1 VDWRVGGFRSER
13 EREREREFIDS
24 TTLPSLLGSVGR
36 YCHKLRETRRQRDR
50 EILRDPG
57 LNPLLLGLC
66 CMVLPQIERG
76 RERERDP
83 VESNFF
89 FPDVL
94 L

>member
-13 EREREREFIDS
+13 ERERVPR
-24 TTLPSLLGSVGR
+24 LNPSFPFRILLGW
-36 YCHKLRETRRQRDR
+36 YCHKLRETERQRDR

-57 LNPLLLGLC
+57 LNPLLLGFC

-83 VESNFF
+83 GESNFIF
-89 FPDVL
+89 FP
-94 L
+94 